1 MSLKEKL
8 KPIAQ
13 NTIPK
18 TKPRS
23 WKKELEVK
31 KVARPEGRA
40 GDETE
45 NQSQQAKENENQ
57 SQETGNE
64 SDLQQDGT
72 EAPARKRT
80 AAEKKLAALAKVE
93 KSVKSVVNV
102 SARLA
107 DRLTEEDRAKAK
119 QTIVEAMSA
128 NGCRFNTETKLW
140 EEFPDH
146 RIRLAA
152 ATLQLAYDEGTPIQR
167 QIVLTG
173 KFDTDEAI
181 LDRLAASPE
190 ASAALAALEKAG
202 FVVNR
207 PQAGPI
213 LDAEIVPS
221 EG

>member
-8 KPIAQ
+8 KPIDQ
-13 NTIPK
+13 KLPD
-18 TKPRS
+18 
-23 WKKELEVK
+23 KKNGEVK
-31 KVARPEGRA
+31 KSGPGRKIARVASHLQQPENA
-40 GDETE
+40 
-45 NQSQQAKENENQ
+45 NSL
-57 SQETGNE
+57 QEAE
-64 SDLQQDGT
+64 KASDLQSQK
-72 EAPARKRT
+72 EAQSKAKLKELTKLDKR
-80 AAEKKLAALAKVE
+80 VH
-93 KSVKSVVNV
+93 SVVV
-102 SARLA
+102 AAARLA
-107 DRLTEEDRAKAK
+107 DRLTEEDRQRAKD
-119 QTIVEAMSA
+119 TIAEAMSA

-146 RIRLAA
+146 RTRLAA

-213 LDAEIVPS
+213 LEAEIVPS